1 MQLGEVIAGID
12 DRSARGIAAG
22 VARLVRSGAAK
33 EGERL
38 PTVREMASALGVS
51 PTTVSEAWQALAA
64 AGAIEPRGRSGTF
77 VRAQPHPHGPLRY
90 RRITESPGH
99 YRLDLSTGTPDPELL
114 PDLRR
119 ALGKL
124 GRKDLTTNYLD
135 DPVVPELDEVLR
147 ARWPFVPEGLTVV
160 DGCLDA
166 LDRVSS
172 VLVGFGD
179 RVLVEATTFPPLLD
193 LLEDL
198 GAEIIPVAIDE
209 EGMVPAAL
217 EAGLTHD
224 PVALFLQPRSHN
236 PSGIVLSERRAKKL
250 ASLLKGRTT
259 MIVEDDHAGDVSCAP
274 LVSLGRWFPER
285 TVHISGFSKSH
296 GPDLRLAAVGGA
308 GVVIESVVSRRRLG
322 AGWSSRI
329 LQRVLA
335 TMLSEPDETGVAE
348 AREIYAARRAAM
360 VSALQELGVQTG
372 GSDGFYLWVP
382 VRDEQSALV
391 ALASQGIGA
400 SPGTPFEADS
410 PGVDHIRVTVGLVND
425 GVGGLADAL
434 AASSATGR
442 NQRRSRT

>member
-179 RVLVEATTFPPLLD
+179 RVLVESTTFPPLLD

-259 MIVEDDHAGDVSCAP
+259 MIVEDDHA
-274 LVSLGRWFPER
+274 
-285 TVHISGFSKSH
+285 
-296 GPDLRLAAVGGA
+296 
-308 GVVIESVVSRRRLG
+308 
-322 AGWSSRI
+322 
-329 LQRVLA
+329 
-335 TMLSEPDETGVAE
+335 
-348 AREIYAARRAAM
+348 
-360 VSALQELGVQTG
+360 
-372 GSDGFYLWVP
+372 
-382 VRDEQSALV
+382 
-391 ALASQGIGA
+391 
-400 SPGTPFEADS
+400 
-410 PGVDHIRVTVGLVND
+410 
-425 GVGGLADAL
+425 
-434 AASSATGR
+434 
-442 NQRRSRT
+442 